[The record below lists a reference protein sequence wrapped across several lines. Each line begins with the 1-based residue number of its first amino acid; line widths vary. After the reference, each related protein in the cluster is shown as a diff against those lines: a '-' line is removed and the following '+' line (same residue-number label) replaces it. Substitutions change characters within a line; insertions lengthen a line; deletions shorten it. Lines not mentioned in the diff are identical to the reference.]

1 MKYQTLEFGA
11 ELVVNGVRVSLHPA
25 GHILGSAQVRLEWR
39 GYTVVVTGDCN
50 LEADESCEV
59 AEIVQCDQLVAEST
73 FALPV
78 YAWQEQSQ
86 VFDEKARRCV
96 RCI

>member
-1 MKYQTLEFGA
+1 VDQL
-11 ELVVNGVRVSLHPA
+11 LGVTPPA

-39 GYTVVVTGDCN
+39 GYTAVVTGDCK

-86 VFDEKARRCV
+86 VLMKWLGGVCGV
-96 RCI
+96 

>member
-1 MKYQTLEFGA
+1 M
-11 ELVVNGVRVSLHPA
+11 V
-25 GHILGSAQVRLEWR
+25 
-39 GYTVVVTGDCN
+39 
-50 LEADESCEV
+50 V

-86 VFDEKARRCV
+86 VLMKWLGGVCGV
-96 RCI
+96 